1 MTVKKVKERGE
12 KHYVRRHY
20 VGRRRSNPNFDPD
33 EHNFMVVT
41 SSGMD
46 LGTSIVNTHTLFV
59 NHDNCSTL
67 RSFFC
72 CRMGECGDIK
82 NGRLVEEEDN

>member
-46 LGTSIVNTHTLFV
+46 LGTSIVNTLFLLITIIVALYVVLFAVEWV
-59 NHDNCSTL
+59 NVV
-67 RSFFC
+67 
-72 CRMGECGDIK
+72 I
-82 NGRLVEEEDN
+82 